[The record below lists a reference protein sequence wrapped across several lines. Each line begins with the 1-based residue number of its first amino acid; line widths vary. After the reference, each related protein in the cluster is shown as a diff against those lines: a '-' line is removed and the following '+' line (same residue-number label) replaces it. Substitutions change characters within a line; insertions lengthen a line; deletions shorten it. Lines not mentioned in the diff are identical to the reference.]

1 MRRLWQGLNGW
12 RRLLQEVAAA
22 SRRAAGAGVGAAA
35 GTHGKPEASAGG
47 RLHTIRLGAT
57 EVSLRVRIGPIGAAA
72 TATGAAPPSA
82 ARPGLRY
89 LNLHENE
96 QTSVA
101 AASALLQHQPGT
113 LIELRA
119 GGGRLVTFRA
129 GWRPFAFDPNRIFT
143 DAGLRA
149 TLRRHGS
156 DTASARAAVQGLRD
170 AVLALLAPATPAT
183 PDAPDLP
190 VVALH
195 NNGAGRYSVQAYAA
209 GGAHAR
215 DAQAVA
221 VNPALS
227 PQDFFLVTRRG
238 LFDALRELGFN
249 VVLQSEHPADDGS
262 LAVWFQQ
269 HGRAYVNVEAL
280 HGHVAEQQ
288 RMLAAVAEVVLP
300 HA

>member
-22 SRRAAGAGVGAAA
+22 SRRVAAAGAAA
-35 GTHGKPEASAGG
+35 GTQGKPEASAGG

-57 EVSLRVRIGPIGAAA
+57 EVGLRVRGGPMGAASTA
-72 TATGAAPPSA
+72 TAAALPSA
-82 ARPGLRY
+82 ARPGLLY

-170 AVLALLAPATPAT
+170 AVLALLAPAAT
-183 PDAPDLP
+183 EPPDLP

-221 VNPALS
+221 INPALS

-238 LFDALRELGFN
+238 LFDALRERGFN

-269 HGRAYVNVEAL
+269 QGRAYVNVEAL

-288 RMLAAVAEVVLP
+288 RMLAAVAELALTP
-300 HA
+300 A

>member
-1 MRRLWQGLNGW
+1 MRQLWQGLNGG
-12 RRLLQEVAAA
+12 RRLLLEAANA
-22 SRRAAGAGVGAAA
+22 SRRAAAARAA
-35 GTHGKPEASAGG
+35 GTLDSAESEF
-47 RLHTIRLGAT
+47 HAIQLGDT
-57 EVSLRVRIGPIGAAA
+57 EVHLRVRHGPRVPKLVPLAL
-72 TATGAAPPSA
+72 PSA
-82 ARPGLRY
+82 ARPRLRY

-96 QTSVA
+96 QTSVE

-129 GWRPFAFDPNRIFT
+129 GWRPYAFDPNRIFT
-143 DAGLRA
+143 NAGLRA
-149 TLRRHGS
+149 TLRQHGS
-156 DTASARAAVQGLRD
+156 DTPLARAAVQDLRD
-170 AVLALLAPATPAT
+170 AVLALLADVAALPDT
-183 PDAPDLP
+183 PDTPDTPDLP

-215 DAQAVA
+215 DAQAVT

-227 PQDFFLVTRRG
+227 PQDFFLVTRRS
-238 LFDALRELGFN
+238 LFDGLRASGFN

-280 HGHVAEQQ
+280 HGHRQEQQ
-288 RMLAAVAEVVLP
+288 RMLAAVAALSL
-300 HA
+300 ATR

>member
-12 RRLLQEVAAA
+12 RRLLQEAAA
-22 SRRAAGAGVGAAA
+22 AARRAAAA
-35 GTHGKPEASAGG
+35 GSMGPVREPADG
-47 RLHTIRLGAT
+47 RWHTVRLGET
-57 EVSLRVRIGPIGAAA
+57 EVRLWVWHGPV
-72 TATGAAPPSA
+72 PSA
-82 ARPGLRY
+82 SRPGLRY
-89 LNLHENE
+89 LNLHQNE

-113 LIELRA
+113 LIELHA

-149 TLRRHGS
+149 TLRQHGS
-156 DTASARAAVQGLRD
+156 DTPLARAAVHGLRD
-170 AVLALLAPATPAT
+170 AVLALLTPE
-183 PDAPDLP
+183 PLDLP

-195 NNGAGRYSVQAYAA
+195 NNSAGRYSVRAYAA
-209 GGAHAR
+209 GGAHAQ

-221 VNPALS
+221 INPALS
-227 PQDFFLVTRRG
+227 PQAFFLVTRRS
-238 LFDALRELGFN
+238 LFDALRARGFN

-269 HGRAYVNVEAL
+269 QGRAYVNVEAL
-280 HGHVAEQQ
+280 HGHAAVQQ
-288 RMLAAVAEVVLP
+288 RMLAAVAEPALP
-300 HA
+300 EP